1 MIDLQ
6 MTIDPDLYTWVVL
19 PLIIFFARIFD
30 VSLGTLRIIFLS
42 RGRRTLA
49 PIFGFFEVLIWI
61 IVIAQIIRNVTHIV
75 GFLAYAAGFAAGN
88 YIGMLIEEKLAIG
101 MLSVRTIMVTK
112 GEELVQQLH
121 EAGYGATSLQAE
133 GAIGHVT
140 MVYTI
145 IKRKDLGKVVG
156 IIKKLNPKAFFS
168 VEEIRLA
175 NEGIFPRNQ
184 ISSADYL
191 RLLTGK
197 LKK

>member
-1 MIDLQ
+1 MDIQ
-6 MTIDPDLYTWVVL
+6 MNIDPDLYTWVVL
-19 PLIIFFARIFD
+19 PLIIFCARIFD

-61 IVIAQIIRNVTHIV
+61 IIIAQIVRSVTNIV

-101 MLSVRTIMVTK
+101 MLSVRAIMVK
-112 GEELVQQLH
+112 SGEQLVQQLH

-133 GAIGHVT
+133 GAMGHVT

-145 IKRKDLGKVVG
+145 IKRKDLGRVVG
-156 IIKKLNPKAFFS
+156 IIKSLNPKAFFS

-175 NEGIFPRNQ
+175 NEGIFPSAAA
-184 ISSADYL
+184 SSTGYL

>member
-1 MIDLQ
+1 MNIQ
-6 MTIDPDLYTWVVL
+6 MAIDPDLYTWVVL
-19 PLIIFFARIFD
+19 PLIIFIARIFD

-61 IVIAQIIRNVTHIV
+61 IVIAQIVRNVTNVV

-101 MLSVRTIMVTK
+101 MLSVRAIMAKK
-112 GEELVQQLH
+112 GDELVHLLH
-121 EAGYGATSLQAE
+121 EAGYGATSLKAE

-145 IKRKDLGKVVG
+145 IKRKDLGRVVS
-156 IIKKLNPKAFFS
+156 IIKGLNPKAFFS

-175 NEGIFPRNQ
+175 NEGIFPSNPV
-184 ISSADYL
+184 SPGGYL
-191 RLLTGK
+191 RILTGK

>member
-1 MIDLQ
+1 MDIP
-6 MTIDPDLYTWVVL
+6 MNIDPDLYTWVVL
-19 PLIIFFARIFD
+19 PLIIFVARIFD

-61 IVIAQIIRNVTHIV
+61 IIIAQIVRHVTNMV

-88 YIGMLIEEKLAIG
+88 YLGMRIEEKLAIG
-101 MLSVRTIMVTK
+101 MLSVRAIMVKK
-112 GEELVQQLH
+112 GNDLVQQLH

-145 IKRKDLGKVVG
+145 IQRKDLNRVVS
-156 IIKKLNPKAFFS
+156 IIKGLNPKAFFS

-175 NEGIFPRNQ
+175 NEGIFPRHPTT
-184 ISSADYL
+184 SADYW
-191 RLLTGK
+191 RLITGK

>member
-1 MIDLQ
+1 MDIQ
-6 MTIDPDLYTWVVL
+6 MNIDPDLYAWVVL
-19 PLIIFFARIFD
+19 PLIIFIARIFD

-61 IVIAQIIRNVTHIV
+61 IIIAQIVRNVTNIV

-101 MLSVRTIMVTK
+101 MLSVRVIMTKK

-133 GAIGHVT
+133 GAIGHVI

-145 IKRKDLGKVVG
+145 IKRKNLPSVVG
-156 IIKKLNPKAFFS
+156 IIKGLNPKAFFS

-175 NEGIFPRNQ
+175 NEGIFPH
-184 ISSADYL
+184 SSTSSTGYR
-191 RLLTGK
+191 RLLSGK

>member
-1 MIDLQ
+1 MDIQ

-19 PLIIFFARIFD
+19 PLIIFIARIFD

-61 IVIAQIIRNVTHIV
+61 IVIAQIVRNVTNIV
-75 GFLAYAAGFAAGN
+75 GYLAYAAGFAAGN
-88 YIGMLIEEKLAIG
+88 YIGMMIEEKLAIG
-101 MLSVRTIMVTK
+101 MLSVRVIMAQN
-112 GEELVQQLH
+112 GQELVHQLH
-121 EAGYGATSLQAE
+121 VAGYGATSLEAE

-145 IKRKDLGKVVG
+145 IKRKNLGRVVG
-156 IIKKLNPKAFFS
+156 IIKGLNPKAFFS

-175 NEGIFPRNQ
+175 NEGIFP
-184 ISSADYL
+184 SSPATSFGYK
-191 RLLTGK
+191 RLLAGK